1 MIYPFLTAILPELS
15 PGTAP
20 ELTPAQFD
28 ELAGE
33 HVPPRQLARI
43 VSGALPLHERM
54 RRFDACLAYRV
65 ARIRAERLNMDAKF
79 DEPEELF
86 AAVDWA
92 LGAMTSAAPTER
104 ETLFDAARWRE
115 LDDLETGHEM
125 DLEHLAVYR
134 MRLELLQK
142 YAGRDAETA
151 RRNFEAAVDKLSAAY
166 LT

>member
-1 MIYPFLTAILPELS
+1 MIYPFLTAILPELK

-20 ELTPAQFD
+20 GLTPAQFD
-28 ELAGE
+28 ELAAE
-33 HVPPRQLARI
+33 HVAPRKLKRI
-43 VSGALPLHERM
+43 VTGALPLHRQM
-54 RRFDACLAYRV
+54 RRFDDCLAYRI
-65 ARIRAERLNMDAKF
+65 ARIRAERLNAEAKF
-79 DEPEELF
+79 EEPEELF

-92 LGAMTSAAPTER
+92 MGAMSSAAPEER
-104 ETLFDAARWRE
+104 EALFDAARWRE

-151 RRNFEAAVDKLSAAY
+151 RRNFEAAVDKLSADY